1 MSEIMQTACHWHV
14 YCSVARVSL
23 KNVNW
28 RAKARSLYQY
38 AEKVPPVLR
47 SLLGIVLI
55 GLGVLGFLPFL
66 GFWMVPLGAL
76 FIALDVPPWRKRVDR
91 WLEERQ

>member
-1 MSEIMQTACHWHV
+1 MSFKDID
-14 YCSVARVSL
+14 
-23 KNVNW
+23 W
-28 RAKARSLYQY
+28 RAKGRSLYQY

-47 SLLGIVLI
+47 SLLGLILI

-76 FIALDVPPWRKRVDR
+76 FIALDVPPWRKKVER
-91 WLEERQ
+91 WLEVEQS